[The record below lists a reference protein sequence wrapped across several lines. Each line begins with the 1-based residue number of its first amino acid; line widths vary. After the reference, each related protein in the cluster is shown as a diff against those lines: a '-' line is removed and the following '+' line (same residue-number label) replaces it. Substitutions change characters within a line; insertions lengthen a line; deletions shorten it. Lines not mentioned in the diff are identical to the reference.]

1 MASEPPFVSSPLWS
15 VQHDWKVDVEAKKG
29 TFWVSARPLGSSS
42 VHGNVKVKGDTL
54 EGLEGFSATKH
65 PNTSLSFEL
74 KHEEFPSCHVFS
86 PTATIQTPSNIG
98 VNSTAFSP
106 GGELVAVAADSGYLA
121 VYSTS
126 TYKELRRMKG
136 HVSAVQTCRFFP
148 SGEVLLSGG
157 ADMRLRIWSVATG
170 ECPVTLTGHGKGITG
185 LGMIDRGRNI
195 VSSSRDGSIK
205 LWDCGTATCIATLSV
220 SSEPVHDMA
229 LLNAPA
235 LAQQEGHNPPHEHE
249 VETQGHVVVACTS
262 DNAVLCD
269 VRARSTVQTAEFASP
284 FACLSPSAS
293 MGGMGLVT
301 GHETGHVCM
310 WDMRQLS
317 TPVSVY
323 QQWEARI
330 TSISATS
337 PYNATFMASTNEG
350 TCFGVDLETCTSTLL
365 TGPELDPLTQLT
377 ATEELLA
384 TSCRDGAV
392 RFYKSNPHPV
402 VDQL

>member
-1 MASEPPFVSSPLWS
+1 MDYPLNIQLSSS
-15 VQHDWKVDVEAKKG
+15 S
-29 TFWVSARPLGSSS
+29 TTVSASTTTSIYLILLHFSSCMLLLLFLFLFFFFYDYFFFDSSS
-42 VHGNVKVKGDTL
+42 
-54 EGLEGFSATKH
+54 SC
-65 PNTSLSFEL
+65 FE
-74 KHEEFPSCHVFS
+74 F
-86 PTATIQTPSNIG
+86 
-98 VNSTAFSP
+98 
-106 GGELVAVAADSGYLA
+106 LVL
-121 VYSTS
+121 
-126 TYKELRRMKG
+126 
-136 HVSAVQTCRFFP
+136 F
-148 SGEVLLSGG
+148 LL
-157 ADMRLRIWSVATG
+157 
-170 ECPVTLTGHGKGITG
+170 GITG